1 MVDSQ
6 FPCGIRRIGEATVKS
21 AKPTPKSSAM
31 LGVAFDNDDD
41 QTRLTRGSNFLL
53 VGGSQETHSVMQ
65 ETAIKINE
73 QLDKRGKRLE
83 DVPIGEL
90 RNICQDVV
98 QSIRPS

>member
-1 MVDSQ
+1 VRAAG
-6 FPCGIRRIGEATVKS
+6 P
-21 AKPTPKSSAM
+21 AKKSSAM
-31 LGVAFDNDDD
+31 LGVAFDNDDE

-90 RNICQDVV
+90 RDICHGVV
-98 QSIRPS
+98 QAIRPSS